1 MKHFTTFATTL
12 LLWLCAITAW
22 ADGVVVET
30 TTTAPNDVTEGYY
43 LIKTRYKGN
52 LYYAYHEPSGDRPFR
67 VKAESS
73 VDLTTL
79 ANNLQYVWYITKN
92 ANNQFVLQNALT
104 GGFLPA
110 DQIRNKNCT
119 AGTTTSTAAVL
130 EAENFTAYTNSLEG
144 GFLLKQC
151 NYKNGSNNLYFH
163 CNTPG
168 GDPNL
173 SYWDGNN
180 VGDDQTTVQ
189 FAFYKVTLPDGTT
202 TQATPAYG
210 AQIKIKTADNKTL
223 SSVWRTG
230 LKANLVKSSFS
241 VAHSYYWS
249 FNGDITYGNA
259 ETMADMT
266 LYATKGTVPVTLS
279 TPESPVW
286 FKLTMRNDRNHN
298 NGQGN
303 YLIANVANNNEV
315 YSGNNKGTSHY
326 GANYQATIMSLY
338 GAYWAIVEDGLGV
351 KLYNKATKKYVNVAD
366 KDNKATFSDNG
377 TTFYM
382 QTSAAQ
388 GANFSLQYEDTW
400 GFLGDHQSGYLGTW
414 SNNNKLGA
422 QNDNG
427 SGFKVKAVDNT
438 DFTTAQGIFANLSG
452 ATDDA
457 LPLNTQANV
466 ENIKAKAASATDW
479 AGLDAAYAE
488 LNWVLQP
495 DPNAYY
501 RIRNVNADLTN
512 RYLST
517 EAMVVGIDGVLNTN
531 YESTNNR
538 RIGRKSDADNFTS
551 EVWQFVS
558 NGNGYYGFRNVN
570 TNCMFGQTNG
580 TNPVEMPIANEGS
593 GSYTFK
599 PYNSSAPFDGY
610 NANTMMLMIRD
621 NGDQVSAKNGNDD
634 AYVCT
639 NNDQYTNKSNY
650 WQLVKVTS
658 VPVTIKNVG
667 WASVAFPF
675 AVKVP
680 TESGVKA
687 YIAET
692 AEGSV
697 MKLKEIEDGIIPAN
711 TGALLAKDGG
721 TTVNLEL
728 TTTTTTYPENKL
740 QYTTAERK
748 GYDTNTI
755 VNYLLSAKSGTV
767 GFLPSKLDFVPSN
780 KAFLPATN
788 ITATTAD
795 AQMLTF
801 KFGEI
806 TGISHATTNQDTEAE
821 VYYDL
826 NGCRVLYPTRGIYV
840 KGNGQKVFIK

>member
-1 MKHFTTFATTL
+1 MKLFTSFATTL
-12 LLWLCAITAW
+12 LLWLCAAVAW
-22 ADGVVVET
+22 ADGITVADSYTPVSELT
-30 TTTAPNDVTEGYY
+30 DGYY
-43 LIKTRYKGN
+43 LLKTRIKGTN
-52 LYYAYHEPSGDRPFR
+52 GYIYRKSGDTDRPMR
-67 VKAESS
+67 QKPEESM
-73 VDLTTL
+73 DLTNIGL
-79 ANNLQYVWYITKN
+79 EYVWYITN
-92 ANNQFVLQNALT
+92 TNGVLIFQNAST
-104 GGFLPA
+104 GEYFPA
-110 DQIRNKNCT
+110 HNGDGGNMTDDK
-119 AGTTTSTAAVL
+119 TSSSNAAML
-130 EAENFTAYTNSLEG
+130 KSANFTPYTNSLDG
-144 GFLLKQC
+144 GVLLYQV
-151 NYKNGSNNLYFH
+151 NYSTYITYIH
-163 CNTPG
+163 ANTAG
-168 GDPNL
+168 EHNL
-173 SYWDGNN
+173 SYWTGGTAGDGNSI
-180 VGDDQTTVQ
+180 VQ
-189 FAFYKVTLPDGTT
+189 FAFYKLSGTISEEKITKTYAAAIRYKASDQGSPSYTYSPKKIGETLT
-202 TQATPAYG
+202 
-210 AQIKIKTADNKTL
+210 
-223 SSVWRTG
+223 SST
-230 LKANLVKSSFS
+230 NIP
-241 VAHSYYWS
+241 HSYY
-249 FNGDITYGNA
+249 I
-259 ETMADMT
+259 
-266 LYATKGTVPVTLS
+266 TVPAEQTFTVTADTKIFDVKATTATAPSSITFS
-279 TPESPVW
+279 TPENPVW
-286 FKLTMRNDRNHN
+286 YVLRTRSNN
-298 NGQGN
+298 NGNTVVYTDDSNILSGSGSHNSN
-303 YLIANVANNNEV
+303 YSNSDYKLLKGAHWALVE
-315 YSGNNKGTSHY
+315 SGF
-326 GANYQATIMSLY
+326 
-338 GAYWAIVEDGLGV
+338 GV
-351 KLYNKATKKYVNVAD
+351 KLYNHEAKKYVTVSN
-366 KDNKATFSDNG
+366 KDNKATMTDAG

-382 QTSAAQ
+382 QTSNNAD
-388 GANFSLQYEDTW
+388 FSLQFENTW
-400 GFLGDHQSGYLGTW
+400 GYLGDHQEGYLGTW
-414 SNNNKLGA
+414 SHENAEGA
-422 QNDNG
+422 QNDGG
-427 SGFKVKAVDNT
+427 SGYKVKAVDNT
-438 DFTTAQGIFANLSG
+438 DFTTAQGIFAKLSV

-466 ENIKAKAASATDW
+466 ENVKAKAASATDW
-479 AGLDAAYAE
+479 AGLDAAYAG
-488 LNWVLQP
+488 LNLTLQP

-517 EAMVVGIDGVLNTN
+517 EAMVVGIDGVLNTA

-580 TNPVEMPIANEGS
+580 TNPVEMPIANAGS

-599 PYNSSAPFDGY
+599 PYKSSALFDGY

-639 NNDQYTNKSNY
+639 NNNQYTNKSNY

-780 KAFLPATN
+780 KAFLPVTN

-801 KFGEI
+801 NFGEI
-806 TGISHATTNQDTEAE
+806 TGISRATTNQDTEAE

-826 NGCRVLYPTRGIYV
+826 NGHRVMYPSNGIFV
-840 KGNGQKVFIK
+840 TAQGKKIFIK

>member
-1 MKHFTTFATTL
+1 MKHFTSFATTL
-12 LLWLCAITAW
+12 LLWLCAAVAW
-22 ADGVVVET
+22 ADGITVADSYTPVSELT
-30 TTTAPNDVTEGYY
+30 DGYY
-43 LIKTRYKGN
+43 LLKTRIKGTN
-52 LYYAYHEPSGDRPFR
+52 GYIYRKSGDTNRPMR
-67 VKAESS
+67 QKPEASMN
-73 VDLTTL
+73 LTNIGL
-79 ANNLQYVWYITKN
+79 EYVWYITN
-92 ANNQFVLQNALT
+92 TNGVLIFQNAST
-104 GGFLPA
+104 GEYFPA
-110 DQIRNKNCT
+110 HKGDGGDMTDDK
-119 AGTTTSTAAVL
+119 TSSSNAAML
-130 EAENFTAYTNSLEG
+130 KSANFTPYTNSLDG
-144 GFLLKQC
+144 GVLLYQA
-151 NYKNGSNNLYFH
+151 NFSTYIH
-163 CNTPG
+163 ANTT
-168 GDPNL
+168 DEHNL
-173 SYWDGNN
+173 SYWTGGT
-180 VGDDQTTVQ
+180 VGDGQSNSIVQ
-189 FAFYKVTLPDGTT
+189 FAFYKLSGVT
-202 TQATPAYG
+202 
-210 AQIKIKTADNKTL
+210 
-223 SSVWRTG
+223 SSVVTPTYAACSVIKRNGELIASNVWSAG
-230 LKANLVKSSFS
+230 LKGTAIPSPTK
-241 VAHSYYWS
+241 SYYYS
-249 FNGDITYGNA
+249 LENSDQVIYGPNSGSVEQNYVATAPSGITF
-259 ETMADMT
+259 
-266 LYATKGTVPVTLS
+266 S
-279 TPESPVW
+279 TPENPVW
-286 FKLTMRNDRNHN
+286 YVLRTRSNN
-298 NGQGN
+298 NGN
-303 YLIANVANNNEV
+303 TVV
-315 YSGNNKGTSHY
+315 YTDDSNILTGSHDSHNSYYSTIDYKLLKGAH
-326 GANYQATIMSLY
+326 
-338 GAYWAIVEDGLGV
+338 WALVESGLGV
-351 KLYNKATKKYVNVAD
+351 KLYNHEAKKYVTVSN
-366 KDNKATFSDNG
+366 KDNKATMTDAG

-382 QTSAAQ
+382 QTSDNAD
-388 GANFSLQYEDTW
+388 FSLQYENTW
-400 GFLGDHQSGYLGTW
+400 GYLGDHQTGCLGTW
-414 SNNNKLGA
+414 SHKNDEGA
-422 QNDNG
+422 QNDGG

-438 DFTTAQGIFANLSG
+438 DFTTAQGIFANLPG
-452 ATDDA
+452 ATDDV

-479 AGLDAAYAE
+479 AGLDAAYAG

-580 TNPVEMPIANEGS
+580 TNPVEMPIANAGS

-634 AYVCT
+634 AYVCI
-639 NNDQYTNKSNY
+639 NNNQYTNKSNY

-748 GYDTNTI
+748 GYATNTI

-788 ITATTAD
+788 ITAATAD

-801 KFGEI
+801 NFGEI

-826 NGCRVLYPTRGIYV
+826 NGRRVMYPSNGIFV
-840 KGNGQKVFIK
+840 TAQGKKIFIK